1 MLNISALRQNYDASI
16 KSTYNVIGREA
27 VRLMEYSIK
36 YGKPLKNYFGMN
48 ELLENILE
56 KQDEIV
62 SVSVFDDM
70 GSTLYIV
77 GKDDYEGT
85 NIEDADRLILFE
97 DNDEKE
103 SRSIEVDNQYHIF
116 IPILNKEEAMEGGLE
131 ITLDN
136 EKLNIGVE
144 IFIGSNQKSAI
155 GITILGCI
163 LMIGLIQIQ
172 KVLDTEDINRKKLL
186 WILIIVLLVT
196 QGLYTGYNMMSL
208 NQVYK
213 DISVKNAES
222 IKGIVKEN
230 TDRLSEAGL
239 GWTEFKG
246 IELWLTSMTGSLPDV
261 SDIILSNTQ
270 DESYRANN
278 EAVIEDNPQY
288 IVVDQLGD
296 ETQIGQIQV
305 IISKENIRKKL
316 MNAFLDSL
324 SVLITSILIY
334 VEISL
339 LMVYALNRKLHKN
352 LDKTTEI
359 DESGMIRALAFLF
372 IFGTDLSLSFIP
384 IMSKEIYLS
393 GTSTLS
399 ENIAVGLP
407 LQAEML
413 ATSIMALMT
422 GIFIDK
428 KGWKPP
434 FMGGIIVVAIG
445 SFLCSMASNLTFF
458 ALARGLVGIGYG
470 LSWTSMT
477 GYIGHFKSD
486 KKRRRGFADLIA
498 GIYAGSNC
506 GVVIGAML
514 AERIS
519 FRPVFLVSIA
529 FTLLAGI
536 LGYGF
541 VKNTSETVEKEESY
555 FSFKQFIKDP
565 DVIKFFILI
574 SLPGMAILMF
584 LNFFVPL
591 YSKSINMTQSNLGRL
606 FLIYGLSIIY
616 LGPYLT
622 DTLGKR
628 MSSKQ
633 MLVSA
638 AAIVGGAVILFALTG
653 NVFTLILTIVLFSV
667 ADSYGITSKSAY
679 YMELKASQKLG
690 RGKAVGILSTV
701 RKFGMMLGPNIFG
714 LAFIYSISTVLFSVG
729 ATYVVLIIIFMLMS
743 RKPKTQVTED

>member
-1 MLNISALRQNYDASI
+1 
-16 KSTYNVIGREA
+16 
-27 VRLMEYSIK
+27 MEYSIK

-62 SVSVFDDM
+62 SVSVFDHT
-70 GSTLYIV
+70 GATLYIV
-77 GKDDYEGT
+77 GKEDYEGT
-85 NIEDADRLILFE
+85 NIEDVDRLVLFE
-97 DNDEKE
+97 NNDAKE
-103 SRSIEVDNQYHIF
+103 SKSIEVNNQYHIF
-116 IPILNKEEAMEGGLE
+116 IPILNKEQATEGGLE

-196 QGLYTGYNMMSL
+196 QGLYTAYNMMSL

-239 GWTEFKG
+239 GWTEFQG
-246 IELWLTSMTGSLPDV
+246 IELWLSSMTGSLPDV
-261 SDIILSNTQ
+261 SDIILSSSSQ
-270 DESYRANN
+270 DESYRANM
-278 EAVIEDNPQY
+278 EAVIEENQQY

-352 LDKTTEI
+352 LEKTTEI

-393 GTSTLS
+393 GTSSLS

-445 SFLCSMASNLTFF
+445 SFLCSMASNLTLF

-519 FRPVFLVSIA
+519 LDP
-529 FTLLAGI
+529 
-536 LGYGF
+536 
-541 VKNTSETVEKEESY
+541 
-555 FSFKQFIKDP
+555 SF
-565 DVIKFFILI
+565 
-574 SLPGMAILMF
+574 
-584 LNFFVPL
+584 
-591 YSKSINMTQSNLGRL
+591 
-606 FLIYGLSIIY
+606 
-616 LGPYLT
+616 
-622 DTLGKR
+622 
-628 MSSKQ
+628 
-633 MLVSA
+633 
-638 AAIVGGAVILFALTG
+638 
-653 NVFTLILTIVLFSV
+653 
-667 ADSYGITSKSAY
+667 
-679 YMELKASQKLG
+679 
-690 RGKAVGILSTV
+690 
-701 RKFGMMLGPNIFG
+701 
-714 LAFIYSISTVLFSVG
+714 
-729 ATYVVLIIIFMLMS
+729 
-743 RKPKTQVTED
+743 